1 MNILNN
7 VKGKS
12 SQPDALDFK
21 NIGHKNILPE
31 FNPSTKNQRIDVWLR
46 KVNECAKVY
55 GWDDRTT
62 THFAMQKL
70 GGLAKVW
77 YEGLNTILFSW
88 SEWQDK
94 LTNAFP
100 FEQSYSQ
107 TLEDMLQRKSKF
119 NEPIEVYY
127 YEKLSLV
134 NQCDI
139 SGERAVDCIIHGISD
154 RTTRSSALA
163 LRCSHPDN
171 LLQFL
176 MSNKASGNFTDRFN
190 PENKFMPDHSSSSK
204 ITSKPNNNLV
214 YCFNCKEKGH
224 PYLQCPR
231 PILKCTK
238 CNKVGHK
245 LENCR
250 FNIDSNLLKKDETK
264 TVQLISNSNPN
275 S

>member
-1 MNILNN
+1 
-7 VKGKS
+7 
-12 SQPDALDFK
+12 
-21 NIGHKNILPE
+21 
-31 FNPSTKNQRIDVWLR
+31 
-46 KVNECAKVY
+46 
-55 GWDDRTT
+55 
-62 THFAMQKL
+62 MQKL
-70 GGLAKVW
+70 QGLAKVW

-88 SEWQDK
+88 PEWQNK
-94 LTNAFP
+94 LINAFP

-139 SGERAVDCIIHGISD
+139 TGERAVDCIIHGISD

-176 MSNKASGNFTDRFN
+176 MSNRASINFSEKHNQQNKFIPDLNSTSKTSVK
-190 PENKFMPDHSSSSK
+190 PENSTLH
-204 ITSKPNNNLV
+204 
-214 YCFNCKEKGH
+214 CFNCKEKGH
-224 PYLQCPR
+224 PYLQCPK
-231 PILKCTK
+231 PLLKCDK

-245 LENCR
+245 VENCMV
-250 FNIDSNLLKKDETK
+250 NVNSEDVYKKDETK
-264 TVQLISNSNPN
+264 TV
-275 S
+275 